1 MRIRKNDTIKII
13 TGKDKGKTGKVLKV
27 FPEKGKILIEGLNIY
42 KKHVRPKRE
51 GEKGQTISVPR
62 PLDVSN
68 IMLLC
73 LTCDKATRT
82 GFRFEEKRKVRYC
95 KKCSATLRES

>member
-13 TGKDKGKTGKVLKV
+13 TGKDKGKTGKVLKI
-27 FPEKGKILIEGLNIY
+27 FPKKGKVLIEGLNIY

-51 GEKGQTISVPR
+51 GEKGEIISVPR

-68 IMLLC
+68 VMLFC
-73 LTCDKATRT
+73 ATCGKATRT
-82 GFRFEEKRKVRYC
+82 GFRLEEERKVRYC
-95 KKCSATLRES
+95 KKCSAILRES